1 MDDTTLP
8 PEMLPRCH
16 SEDAEVVVCRGRP
29 QCDEPAVGPCVFC
42 IRIASG
48 DEVASV
54 LQTAARL
61 Q

>member
-8 PEMLPRCH
+8 PEMLPR
-16 SEDAEVVVCRGRP
+16 SDDAEVVVCRGRP
-29 QCDEPAVGPCVFC
+29 QCDEPADGPCVFC
-42 IRIASG
+42 IRIAPG
-48 DEVASV
+48 DDVASV